1 MPDRTLGVA
10 ADTSPPA
17 SGRRWRW
24 PRLPEV
30 RRPAAVHAA
39 VLAGYLIAGFIVNW
53 TRALYLFQHVLP
65 KERDS
70 GLYAW
75 DFWWM
80 ARSVTH
86 LSDPYYSH
94 YQAAPVGVPLAFH
107 TLMPLP
113 GVLMTPFTL
122 AFGPAFSINVLTVIA
137 PGLTCYTMYRVA
149 RVAGRG
155 GGWGVPTQTGAIA
168 AGAFFGLSTIMTS
181 NAWYTLQLAV
191 GGILVPVVL
200 ECAVRLSRRPGW
212 PRAVRLGVVLGA
224 LVLIDQETT
233 ILAGLLG
240 VLALLPWLLRRPSR
254 GGDQVL
260 VKLRSVVFAGLAFA
274 VVGSPQF
281 IATIAQTRAGDATA
295 SQAALSWDYKTYV
308 ATVQQ
313 MFAPSPR
320 VAAFGLDTLH
330 SYYYST
336 GPVTLTL
343 VCYGVVL
350 SALALLG
357 LTVFWRRHGTKPL
370 ALLWIGSSVLAL
382 GTAIGISQHLEFI
395 PLAQTWHGIRV
406 SLIMPFT
413 WVARIPA
420 LSAFREPDRFT
431 ELGLVPAAL
440 LAGAGV
446 DWLRRHLPPVLPVV
460 LVLAIAEMG
469 AGAAGNPAIAPTATM
484 PAALPALDGPIAAD
498 HSGSIVVDVPF
509 GVRSAVPLPGEGAKF
524 DPQAQVLATADGHP
538 RVIAYVSRLPARI
551 LADVLRHPFYGDLM
565 AAQDHPAALYRELLT
580 SAKADVA
587 RLAAARLDAHRMDVG
602 WAIVWSHTPVILH
615 YLRAVGFRFDYQ
627 ADGVPVYRLARP
639 QAVGGSLGGPAP
651 G

>member
-1 MPDRTLGVA
+1 MTLMDDKVSAARAERTLDVA
-10 ADTSPPA
+10 ADA
-17 SGRRWRW
+17 SATAAGRTWRWRW
-24 PRLPEV
+24 PRLPGV
-30 RRPAAVHAA
+30 HRPVALHAA

-53 TRALYLFQHVLP
+53 TRTLYLFQHLLP
-65 KERDS
+65 KDRDS

-86 LSDPYYSH
+86 LSNPYVSH

-113 GVLMTPFTL
+113 GVAMMPLTL
-122 AFGPAFSINVLTVIA
+122 AFGPAFSINLLTVIA
-137 PGLTCYTMYRVA
+137 PGLTCYTMYRV
-149 RVAGRG
+149 GRL
-155 GGWGVPTQTGAIA
+155 WLPTQTGAIA
-168 AGAFFGLSTIMTS
+168 AGAFFGLSTIMTL
-181 NAWYTLQLAV
+181 NAWFTLQLAV
-191 GGILVPVVL
+191 GGILLPVVL

-240 VLALLPWLLRRPSR
+240 GLALLPWLLRRPAR

-260 VKLRSVVFAGLAFA
+260 VKLRAVVFAGLAFA

-281 IATIAQTRAGDATA
+281 IATIQQTRAGDAAA
-295 SQAALSWDYKTYV
+295 SQTALAWDYKTYV

-320 VAAFGLDTLH
+320 VAAFGLDGLH
-330 SYYYST
+330 RYYDNS
-336 GPVTLTL
+336 GPVTLTI
-343 VCYGVVL
+343 VCYGCVL
-350 SALALLG
+350 SVLALFG
-357 LTVFWRRHGTKPL
+357 LAVCWRRHGARPL
-370 ALLWIGSSVLAL
+370 ALLWLGSSVLAL
-382 GTAIGISQHLEFI
+382 GTAIGINQHLEFI

-413 WVARIPA
+413 WVARVPA
-420 LSAFREPDRFT
+420 LSSFREPDRLT

-440 LAGAGV
+440 LAAAGV
-446 DWLRRHLPPVLPVV
+446 DWLRRHLVSVLPI
-460 LVLAIAEMG
+460 VLALAILEMG
-469 AGAAGNPAIAPTATM
+469 GGAAGNASIASTAAM
-484 PAALPALDGPIAAD
+484 PGALPALDGPIAAD
-498 HSGSIVVDVPF
+498 HSRSIVVDVPF
-509 GVRSAVPLPGEGAKF
+509 GVRSAVPLPGEGAAF
-524 DPQAQVLATADGHP
+524 DPEAQVLATADGHP
-538 RVIAYVSRLPARI
+538 RVIAYVSRLPERI

-565 AAQDHPAALYRELLT
+565 MAQDHPAALYRELLT
-580 SAKADVA
+580 TAKGDQV
-587 RLAAARLDAHRMDVG
+587 RLTAARLDAHRMDVG

-627 ADGVPVYRLARP
+627 ADGVPVYRLAPLTGRV
-639 QAVGGSLGGPAP
+639 AG
-651 G
+651 

>member
-1 MPDRTLGVA
+1 MLDAAVGAGAPAAGRT
-10 ADTSPPA
+10 S
-17 SGRRWRW
+17 RWRW
-24 PRLPEV
+24 PRLSEV
-30 RRPAAVHAA
+30 RRPAAVHA
-39 VLAGYLIAGFIVNW
+39 VLLAGYLIAGFIGNW
-53 TRALYLFQHVLP
+53 TRALYLFRQMLP
-65 KERDS
+65 RERDS
-70 GLYAW
+70 GLYSW

-86 LSDPYYSH
+86 LSNPYFSR

-113 GVLMTPFTL
+113 GVVMTPFTL
-122 AFGPAFSINVLTVIA
+122 AFGPALSINLLTVIA

-149 RVAGRG
+149 RL
-155 GGWGVPTQTGAIA
+155 WLPTQTGAIA
-168 AGAFFGLSTIMTS
+168 AGAFFGLSTIMTW
-181 NAWYTLQLAV
+181 NAWFTLQLAV
-191 GGILVPVVL
+191 GGILIPVVL

-224 LVLIDQETT
+224 LVLIDQETA

-240 VLALLPWLLRRPSR
+240 ALALLPWLLRRPAR

-281 IATIAQTRAGDATA
+281 IATIQQTRAGDATA

-320 VAAFGLDTLH
+320 VAAFGLGQLH
-330 SYYYST
+330 HYYYST
-336 GPVTLTL
+336 GPISLTM
-343 VCYGVVL
+343 VCYGWVL
-350 SALALLG
+350 SALALFG
-357 LTVFWRRHGTKPL
+357 LAVFWRRRGTKPL

-382 GTAIGISQHLEFI
+382 GTAIGINQHITFI
-395 PLAQTWHGIRV
+395 PLAQTWHGLRV

-413 WVARIPA
+413 WVVRIPA
-420 LSAFREPDRFT
+420 LSSFREPDRLT

-440 LAGAGV
+440 LAAAGV
-446 DWLRRHLPPVLPVV
+446 DWLRRHLPPALVV
-460 LVLAIAEMG
+460 VSVLAILEMG
-469 AGAAGNPAIAPTATM
+469 SVGAQNVPLVAM

-498 HSGSIVVDVPF
+498 HSRSIVVDVPF
-509 GVRSAVPLPGEGAKF
+509 GVRSAVPLPGEGAPF

-551 LADVLRHPFYGDLM
+551 LAEVLRHPFYGDLM
-565 AAQDHPAALYRELLT
+565 AAQDHPAALYRELLS
-580 SAKADVA
+580 SAKGDAG
-587 RLAAARLDAHRMDVG
+587 RLAAARLDARRMDVG

-627 ADGVPVYRLARP
+627 ADGVPVYRLAP
-639 QAVGGSLGGPAP
+639 AGQGPTA
-651 G
+651 